1 MRKSEDLPTC
11 PPSVMYSG
19 PHNAVITS
27 THTVVPV
34 LKGATCAVMVSICLP
49 LCSHHDWQTGL
60 RLSTG
65 SGTAA
70 AAVHQAMVSHSKDLQ
85 DVTVSFPDSKV
96 KDLIVLLDAG
106 YTLGHF

>member
-1 MRKSEDLPTC
+1 MSPFCYVFWSSQCCNHKYTHSSSGFKRCNVWSDGL
-11 PPSVMYSG
+11 SV
-19 PHNAVITS
+19 
-27 THTVVPV
+27 
-34 LKGATCAVMVSICLP
+34 CLP

-96 KDLIVLLDAG
+96 KDLIVLLEAG